1 MTKKKDIS
9 TFITAYQKFGILVIL
24 IAELIIFA
32 ILSDKFFATNNLM
45 LVGRQISFFL
55 MSAVGMTMV
64 LLLGEID
71 SSVGSILAFS
81 GCLAVKLMEE
91 GGINPFIACVI
102 AVAISLIFGFLTGIF
117 VTRFKIP
124 SLIAT
129 LAMQQI
135 IKGCTYLLTGGIPIR
150 ASSAGFKFFG
160 QGFVFGVVPTPIL
173 FMVAL
178 FIVGFMILHSTCF
191 GRRIY
196 AVGGNNEAARL
207 SGIKT
212 NRVRIIVFIIS
223 AATAGIAGV
232 IMASRLGTGQPSL
245 GSDFAMD
252 VLTATVLGG
261 VMLSGGK
268 GKILNVFI
276 GAIIIG
282 VLTNGLVLLDVLE
295 YWQWIVKGFVF
306 LFAVAMSNI
315 ELFINK
321 DK

>member
-1 MTKKKDIS
+1 
-9 TFITAYQKFGILVIL
+9 
-24 IAELIIFA
+24 
-32 ILSDKFFATNNLM
+32 
-45 LVGRQISFFL
+45 
-55 MSAVGMTMV
+55 
-64 LLLGEID
+64 
-71 SSVGSILAFS
+71 
-81 GCLAVKLMEE
+81 
-91 GGINPFIACVI
+91 
-102 AVAISLIFGFLTGIF
+102 
-117 VTRFKIP
+117 
-124 SLIAT
+124 
-129 LAMQQI
+129 
-135 IKGCTYLLTGGIPIR
+135 
-150 ASSAGFKFFG
+150 
-160 QGFVFGVVPTPIL
+160 
-173 FMVAL
+173 MVAL